1 MFMAV
6 FTAFYELFYVNPKE
20 FIILNLSRDGVGA
33 RLHEIHIKK
42 KFYFE
47 HRKTVEYNQIHG
59 IIAKKPAAVK
69 FSIKKL

>member
-1 MFMAV
+1 MNF
-6 FTAFYELFYVNPKE
+6 FTS
-20 FIILNLSRDGVGA
+20 ISGDGVGA